1 VTFGETPLRHP
12 TPLAAIPA
20 VDRVLNL
27 PTIQA
32 LAAEYGRTPT
42 VSAVRRTLEQLRKL
56 ARDNA
61 LAVEAVA
68 EPQIAARVQSAL
80 KDAARPAL
88 RPVFNLTGTVLHTNL
103 GRAPLPEEAIEHAIR
118 VMRQPC
124 NLEYDLSGGSRGDRD
139 SLVEPLLKELTG
151 AEAATVVNNNASAV
165 FLALNTLGLRR
176 EVIVSRGELVE
187 IGGAFRVP
195 DIMARAGCK
204 LIEVGT
210 TNRTHL
216 RDFDSAISDK
226 TALLLKVHTSNY
238 AIQGFTAAAEESE
251 LATLA
256 HARELP
262 FMVDLGSGTLVDLSA
277 WGLPKEP
284 TPQQSL
290 AAGADLVTF
299 SGDKL
304 LGGPQ
309 AGIIVGRKELIAKI
323 KKNPLKRALRVDKI
337 IYATLEAV
345 LRLYRDPERL
355 VQRLPTL
362 RLLTRPL
369 SDIDATAR
377 ALLGPLQAALAHHSD
392 VSILPCQSQIG
403 SGSLPIDRLPSC
415 CLAITPRVKGK
426 GEGTAL
432 KKIEQAFRELP
443 VPVIGRVAEGAFR
456 LDVRCLEVNDV
467 NRFAA
472 QLHMLSLPGTQA
484 TGISDRG
491 GSS

>member
-1 VTFGETPLRHP
+1 MQHSAS
-12 TPLAAIPA
+12 LAAIPA

-27 PTIQA
+27 PAVQA
-32 LAAEYGRTPT
+32 LAAEYGRAPAL
-42 VSAVRRTLEQLRKL
+42 VAVRGVLDQMRSH
-56 ARDNA
+56 ARAGA
-61 LAVEAVA
+61 LAADAVS
-68 EPQIAARVQSAL
+68 EPRLAAQVQSAL
-80 KDAARPAL
+80 EAAAEPLL

-103 GRAPLPEEAIEHAIR
+103 GRAPLPEEAIARAVE

-124 NLEYDLSGGSRGDRD
+124 NLEYDLGGGSRGDRD

-151 AEAATVVNNNASAV
+151 AEAATVVNNNAAAV

-204 LIEVGT
+204 LVEVGA

-216 RDFDSAISDK
+216 RDFENAITDK

-238 AIQGFTAAAEESE
+238 AIQGFTAAVEEHE
-251 LATLA
+251 LAKLA
-256 HARELP
+256 HAHELP

-290 AAGADLVTF
+290 AAGADIVTF

-309 AGIIVGRKELIAKI
+309 AGIIVGRRDLIAKI

-337 IYATLEAV
+337 VYATLEAV

-355 VQRLPTL
+355 AQRLPTL

-369 SDIDATAR
+369 AEIEATAQAILP
-377 ALLGPLQAALAHHSD
+377 ALQQAFRNTAD
-392 VSILPCQSQIG
+392 VSIAPTHSQIG

-415 CLAITPRVKGK
+415 CVAITPRVKGK
-426 GEGTAL
+426 GEGSAL
-432 KKIEQAFRELP
+432 KQIEQAFRELP

-456 LDVRCLEVNDV
+456 LDVRCLEASSIAE
-467 NRFAA
+467 FIS
-472 QLHMLSLPGTQA
+472 QLAKLKC
-484 TGISDRG
+484 
-491 GSS
+491 

>member
-1 VTFGETPLRHP
+1 MTFGETPMRHP
-12 TPLAAIPA
+12 ASLAAIPA

-27 PTIQA
+27 PAVQA
-32 LAAEYGRTPT
+32 LAAEYGRAPT
-42 VSAVRRTLEQLRKL
+42 VDAVRSVLDILRDITRNGEL
-56 ARDNA
+56 PAD
-61 LAVEAVA
+61 AVS
-68 EPQIAARVQSAL
+68 EPQLAARVQGTL
-80 KDAARPAL
+80 EHAAQPAL

-103 GRAPLPEEAIEHAIR
+103 GRAPLPEEAIAHAIA
-118 VMRQPC
+118 VMRRPC
-124 NLEYDLSGGSRGDRD
+124 NLEYDLEGGARGDRD
-139 SLVEPLLKELTG
+139 SLVEPLLRELTG

-204 LIEVGT
+204 LVEVGT

-216 RDFDSAISDK
+216 RDFDSAITNK

-238 AIQGFTAAAEESE
+238 AIQGFTAAVEESE
-251 LATLA
+251 LAGLA
-256 HARELP
+256 HAKDLP
-262 FMVDLGSGTLVDLSA
+262 FMVDLGSGTLVDLGA

-309 AGIIVGRKELIAKI
+309 AGIIVGRKDLIAKI

-355 VQRLPTL
+355 AQRLPTL

-369 SDIDATAR
+369 ADIEATA
-377 ALLGPLQAALAHHSD
+377 Q
-392 VSILPCQSQIG
+392 SILPALRQAFKDSADVSLSPGHSQIG
-403 SGSLPIDRLPSC
+403 SGSLPIDRLASC
-415 CLAITPRVKGK
+415 CVAITPRVKGK
-426 GEGTAL
+426 GEGGAL
-432 KKIEQAFRELP
+432 KKFEQAFRELP

-456 LDVRCLEVNDV
+456 LDVRCLEAPSVAEFVN
-467 NRFAA
+467 
-472 QLHMLSLPGTQA
+472 QLKKLKC
-484 TGISDRG
+484 
-491 GSS
+491 

>member
-1 VTFGETPLRHP
+1 VTFGETPMQQSIS
-12 TPLAAIPA
+12 LAAIPA
-20 VDRVLNL
+20 VDRVLIS
-27 PTIQA
+27 PAVQA
-32 LAAEYGRTPT
+32 LVAEYGRAPT
-42 VSAVRRTLEQLRKL
+42 LVAVRGVLDQLREL
-56 ARDNA
+56 AHVGA
-61 LAVEAVA
+61 LAADAVS
-68 EPQIAARVQSAL
+68 EPQLAARVQSAL
-80 KDAARPAL
+80 EDAAHPVL

-103 GRAPLPEEAIEHAIR
+103 GRAPLPEEAIAHAVA

-124 NLEYDLSGGSRGDRD
+124 NLEYDLDGGSRGDRD
-139 SLVEPLLKELTG
+139 NLVEPLLKELTG
-151 AEAATVVNNNASAV
+151 CEAATVVNNNAAAV

-204 LIEVGT
+204 LVEVGT

-216 RDFDSAISDK
+216 RDFENVISDK
-226 TALLLKVHTSNY
+226 TALLLKVHTSNF
-238 AIQGFTAAAEESE
+238 AIQGFTAAAEERE
-251 LATLA
+251 LAQLA
-256 HARELP
+256 HTHNLP
-262 FMVDLGSGTLVDLSA
+262 FMIDLGSGTLVDLSA

-290 AAGADLVTF
+290 ADGADLVTF

-309 AGIIVGRKELIAKI
+309 AGIIVGRKDLIAKI

-355 VQRLPTL
+355 AQRLPTL

-369 SDIDATAR
+369 ADIEATAQAILP
-377 ALLGPLQAALAHHSD
+377 ALQQAFSHAAD
-392 VSILPCQSQIG
+392 VSIASTHSQIG

-415 CLAITPRVKGK
+415 CVAFTPRVKGK
-426 GEGTAL
+426 GEGSAL

-443 VPVIGRVAEGAFR
+443 LPVIGRVAEGAFR
-456 LDVRCLEVNDV
+456 LDVRCLEDKSVS
-467 NRFAA
+467 RFIA
-472 QLHMLSLPGTQA
+472 QLAQLKLQ
-484 TGISDRG
+484 
-491 GSS
+491 

>member
-1 VTFGETPLRHP
+1 MEMLQS

-20 VDRVLNL
+20 VDRVLNF
-27 PTIQA
+27 PTVQA
-32 LAAEYGRTPT
+32 LAATYGRNPT
-42 VSAVRRTLEQLRKL
+42 LSAVRGVLDRLRESARRAELPL
-56 ARDNA
+56 ASVSEAHLAAQIQTA
-61 LAVEAVA
+61 LD
-68 EPQIAARVQSAL
+68 
-80 KDAARPAL
+80 DAARPAL

-103 GRAPLPEEAIEHAIR
+103 GRAPLPEEAIEHAIE

-124 NLEYDLSGGSRGDRD
+124 NLEYDLGGGSRGDRD
-139 SLVEPLLKELTG
+139 SLVEPLLRELTG

-165 FLALNTLGLRR
+165 FLALNTLAQRK

-204 LIEVGT
+204 LHEVGT

-216 RDFDSAISDK
+216 RDFEQAISSK
-226 TALLLKVHTSNY
+226 TGLLLKVHTSNY
-238 AIQGFTAAAEESE
+238 AIQGFTAAAEENEIAKLSH
-251 LATLA
+251 T
-256 HARELP
+256 HGLP

-277 WGLPKEP
+277 WGLPREP

-309 AGIIVGRKELIAKI
+309 AGIIVGRKDLIARI

-355 VQRLPTL
+355 ARRLPTL

-369 SDIDATAR
+369 AEIEATAQAVLP
-377 ALLGPLQAALAHHSD
+377 ALQQAFAGQGD
-392 VSILPCQSQIG
+392 VAIVPAFSQIG
-403 SGSLPIDRLPSC
+403 SGSLPIDRLPSSC
-415 CLAITPRVKGK
+415 VSITPCVKGK

-443 VPVIGRVAEGAFR
+443 MPVIGRVAEGAFR
-456 LDVRCLEVNDV
+456 LDVRCLEEAQVSG
-467 NRFAA
+467 FIA
-472 QLHMLSLPGTQA
+472 QLRDLSVPWAPAAGVGHLGP
-484 TGISDRG
+484 RH
-491 GSS
+491 